1 MCHQSKSFP
10 LATSRSYKTRESNK
24 KQHSTIYNVC
34 DKWCQSHQMHKATN
48 PCLTMFTN
56 NNNYSPYAV
65 KSWVL
70 SWLCMQNFWFSN
82 VTVCSNNWAQYNYIK
97 KPIKVKTTFTVPM
110 SCFCGFSASP
120 TVVIP
125 SCKRSKIIS
134 FTPNNI
140 TDCFFMRNNVS
151 LRVLKLTDNHY
162 HANL

>member
-24 KQHSTIYNVC
+24 KQHLTIYNVC
-34 DKWCQSHQMHKATN
+34 NKWCQSHQMHKATN

-82 VTVCSNNWAQYNYIK
+82 VTVCSNNWAQYILRNPLK
-97 KPIKVKTTFTVPM
+97 SKQHLFTYVL
-110 SCFCGFSASP
+110 F
-120 TVVIP
+120 
-125 SCKRSKIIS
+125 
-134 FTPNNI
+134 
-140 TDCFFMRNNVS
+140 
-151 LRVLKLTDNHY
+151 LRVLSKPNSSDSLLQKKQNSQLY
-162 HANL
+162 S